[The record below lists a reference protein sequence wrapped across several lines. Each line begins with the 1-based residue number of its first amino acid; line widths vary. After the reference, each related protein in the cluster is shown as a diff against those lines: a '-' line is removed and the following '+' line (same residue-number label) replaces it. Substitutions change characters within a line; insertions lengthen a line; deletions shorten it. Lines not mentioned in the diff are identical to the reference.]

1 MKYFLQ
7 NIARDLHAIYGNDV
21 SEFCIVFPNR
31 RAGLFFGK
39 YYAELINKPLWS
51 PHIITVNDL
60 MQELS
65 NLQLADRLT
74 LLFELFHVYKQ
85 NKQSVEQFDEFFFW
99 GETLLNDFDDIDKY
113 LVNAADLFQ
122 NMASIK
128 SIEQQF
134 NYLTERQIEVIKTFW
149 ENFTPP
155 NSAHQKDFI
164 SIWEVL
170 NAIYEQFQQVLLSKH
185 LGYEGML
192 YKQVV
197 DHIKS
202 GTLPEFPYKKVV
214 FIGFNALNRCEEELF
229 TYLKNRK
236 KAIFYWDYDHYYT
249 DDPMQEAGRFIRE
262 NIKKYP
268 PETTFDHGEF
278 LNASKQISI
287 YSVPT
292 ETGQANL
299 IEKLINSQDKAPDNN
314 SIHTAIIMG
323 DENLLLPVLHALP
336 DSIRDVNV
344 TLGYP
349 LQNTQAF
356 GFIKH
361 LIELQKN
368 VKMNKGHQPVFYHQH
383 VANVLNHQYMS
394 LFNDNGIFELT
405 RDIAEKNMIYLT
417 PGELHINDIM
427 KKIFKQINTV
437 QEVSLYILDILYEVS
452 RNIEITQN
460 DEAENNKALD
470 KEFIYHLYKQVKRTG
485 EIIKEQNISLN
496 LKTFLKL
503 LEKVMKSQRVPFT
516 GEPLAGIQIMGV
528 LETRNMDF
536 ENIIYLSLNEGNIP
550 KREYQQSYIPYNL
563 RKGFGLPTVDHTDA
577 MYAYYFYRSM
587 QRAKNISLVYHTK
600 TEGMQKGE
608 MSRYVYQLKYE
619 TPFDIK
625 EYNIVHRT
633 ATSLPKQVVVEKNDD
648 VLLTLNEFI
657 SPGGSRILSPTALNA
672 YLDCPL
678 KFYFH
683 YIAGLKEAEEVKEEV
698 DPMLFGNLLHKSI
711 YELYYPYLG
720 QMLDKSL
727 ILNLSKN
734 IVEID
739 RAIDEAFMSEY
750 YGKQNKKP
758 EYHGKNIIVKH
769 ILNKFILQLLKKDHL
784 FAPFQLEEMEASYY
798 TELPVNIH
806 NTTEKARLGGK
817 IDRIDMKEGM
827 TRIIDYKTGEAAN
840 RFNGIDHLFNREDH
854 NRNTTAFQLFFYC
867 MLYADNQNPVIAPA
881 VYPLKTIYT
890 SGFETILK
898 DGKKEVTGFDEYE
911 DHFKECV
918 MDLLQDIFNPDI
930 PFYQT
935 GNTKCCEYCPFLE
948 ICHR

>member
-1 MKYFLQ
+1 MKRFLQ
-7 NIARDLHAIYGNDV
+7 NIAQDLHTKYGDEV
-21 SEFCIVFPNR
+21 SDFCIVFPNR

-39 YYAELINKPLWS
+39 YFAELINKPLWS

-65 NLQLADRLT
+65 SLQLADRLT

-85 NKQSVEQFDEFFFW
+85 NKQSDEQFDDFFFW
-99 GETLLNDFDDIDKY
+99 GETLLGDFDDIDKY

-149 ENFTPP
+149 DNFTPP
-155 NSAHQKDFI
+155 NSTHQDHFI

-170 NAIYEQFQQVLLSKH
+170 NSIYVQFQQTLVSKQ
-185 LGYEGML
+185 LGYEGMI

-202 GTLPEFPYKKVV
+202 GTFPELPYKKVV
-214 FIGFNALNRCEEELF
+214 FIGFNALNNCEEVLF

-236 KAIFYWDYDHYYT
+236 EAIFYWDHDHYYT
-249 DDPMQEAGRFIRE
+249 NDPKQEAGRFIRE

-268 PETTFDHGEF
+268 PETTFDHDQF
-278 LNASKQISI
+278 LNPSKKISI
-287 YSVPT
+287 YAVPT

-299 IEKLINSQDKAPDNN
+299 VERLIHLQEEAPDN
-314 SIHTAIIMG
+314 SHIHTAIIMG
-323 DENLLLPVLHALP
+323 DEKLLLPVLHALP
-336 DSIRDVNV
+336 ASIRDVNV

-349 LQNTQAF
+349 LQNTPAF

-368 VKMNKGHQPVFYHQH
+368 VKINEDQQPVFYHQH
-383 VANVLNHQYMS
+383 VVNILNHQYMS
-394 LFNDNGIFELT
+394 LLNNNEVSEIT
-405 RDIAEKNMIYLT
+405 RYIAEKNMIYLT
-417 PGELHINDIM
+417 PGELHINNIM
-427 KKIFKQINTV
+427 KKIFERKNTI
-437 QEVSLYILDILYEVS
+437 QEVSQYILDILYEVS
-452 RNIEITQN
+452 REIETIQH
-460 DEAENNKALD
+460 DETKNNKALD

-485 EIIKEQNISLN
+485 EIIKEQNIVLN

-503 LEKVMKSQRVPFT
+503 LEKVMRSQRVPFT
-516 GEPLAGIQIMGV
+516 GEPLAGIQIMGI
-528 LETRNMDF
+528 LETRNIDF
-536 ENIIYLSLNEGNIP
+536 DNIIYLSVNEGNIP
-550 KREYQQSYIPYNL
+550 KREYRQSYIPYNL

-587 QRAKNISLVYHTK
+587 QRAQNISLVYHTK
-600 TEGMQKGE
+600 TEGINKGE
-608 MSRYVYQLKYE
+608 MSRYLYQLIYE
-619 TPFDIK
+619 TGFDIK

-633 ATSLPKQVVVEKNDD
+633 ATSLPKQLMVEKNDE
-648 VLLTLNEFI
+648 VLLALNDFL
-657 SPGGSRILSPTALNA
+657 SPGGSKMLSPTALNA
-672 YLDCPL
+672 YLDCSL

-683 YIAGLKEAEEVKEEV
+683 YIAGLKEADEVKEEV

-711 YELYYPYLG
+711 YEIYHPYLK
-720 QMLDKSL
+720 QTLDKSL
-727 ILNLSKN
+727 ILSLSKN
-734 IVEID
+734 KKEIS

-758 EYHGKNIIVKH
+758 EYLGKNIIVQH
-769 ILNKFILQLLKKDHL
+769 ILNKFILQLLKKDHVL
-784 FAPFQLEEMEASYY
+784 APFCLEEMEQSYY
-798 TELPVNIH
+798 TELPLGIH
-806 NTTEKARLGGK
+806 NNTRKARLGGK
-817 IDRIDMKEGM
+817 IDRIDTKDGM

-840 RFNGIDHLFNREDH
+840 RFIGLDHLFKREDH
-854 NRNTTAFQLFFYC
+854 KRNTTAFQLFYYC
-867 MLYADNQNPVIAPA
+867 MLYAANNHSVITPA

-890 SGFETILK
+890 SGFATTLT
-898 DGKKEVTGFDEYE
+898 DGKKEVTGFNEYE
-911 DHFKECV
+911 EYFKEMV

-930 PFYQT
+930 PFSQT
-935 GNTKCCEYCPFLE
+935 NNTNICGYCPFIE

>member
-1 MKYFLQ
+1 MNYFLQ
-7 NIARDLHAIYGNDV
+7 NIARDLHAKYGNDV

-39 YYAELINKPLWS
+39 YYAELIDKPLWS

-65 NLQLADRLT
+65 NLQLVDRLT

-85 NKQSVEQFDEFFFW
+85 TRQSGEQFDEFFFW

-155 NSAHQKDFI
+155 NSTQQEDFI

-170 NAIYEQFQQVLLSKH
+170 NTIYEQFQQNLLSKQ

-197 DHIKS
+197 DHFKS
-202 GTLPEFPYKKVV
+202 GNLPEFSYKKVV

-229 TYLKNRK
+229 TYLKNIK
-236 KAIFYWDYDHYYT
+236 KAVFYWDYDHYYT
-249 DDPMQEAGRFIRE
+249 DDPMQEAGCFTRE
-262 NIKKYP
+262 NMKKYP
-268 PETTFDHGEF
+268 PEATFEHDEF

-299 IEKLINSQDKAPDNN
+299 IEKLIESRDKAPGNDN
-314 SIHTAIIMG
+314 IHTAIIMG
-323 DENLLLPVLHALP
+323 DEKLLLPVLHSLP
-336 DSIRDVNV
+336 DSINDVNV

-349 LQNTQAF
+349 LQNTPVF

-368 VKMNKGHQPVFYHQH
+368 VKKNNEFQPVFYHQH
-383 VANVLNHQYMS
+383 VVNILNHQYLN
-394 LFNDNGIFELT
+394 LFNDNGISRLI

-417 PGELHINDIM
+417 PGELHVSDVLE
-427 KKIFKQINTV
+427 KIFKPINTV
-437 QEVSLYILDILYEVS
+437 QEVSQYILDILYDVS
-452 RNIEITQN
+452 RNIEITRN
-460 DEAENNKALD
+460 DDSENKKALD

-485 EIIKEQNISLN
+485 EIIKEQNIALS
-496 LKTFLKL
+496 LKTFLKI

-536 ENIIYLSLNEGNIP
+536 ENIIYLSVNEGSIP
-550 KREYQQSYIPYNL
+550 KREYCQSYIPYNL

-577 MYAYYFYRSM
+577 MYAYYFYRSL

-600 TEGMQKGE
+600 TEGINKGE
-608 MSRYVYQLKYE
+608 MSRYLYQLKYE
-619 TPFDIK
+619 TPFEIK

-648 VLLTLNEFI
+648 VLSTLNEFI
-657 SPGGSRILSPTALNA
+657 SPGGSRVLSPTALNT

-698 DPMLFGNLLHKSI
+698 DPMIFGNLLHKSI
-711 YELYYPYLG
+711 YELYYPYLD
-720 QMLDKSL
+720 QRLDKSL

-734 IVEID
+734 KIEID
-739 RAIDEAFMSEY
+739 RAIDEAFMKEY
-750 YGKQNKKP
+750 YGTRDKKP
-758 EYHGKNIIVKH
+758 EYLGKNIIVKH
-769 ILNKFILQLLKKDHL
+769 ILNKFILQLLQKDHL
-784 FAPFQLEEMEASYY
+784 FAPFHLKEMEASYY
-798 TELPVNIH
+798 TELPVNIY
-806 NTTEKARLGGK
+806 NITRNARLGGK
-817 IDRIDMKEGM
+817 IDRVDSKDGM
-827 TRIIDYKTGEAAN
+827 TRIIDYKTGETAN
-840 RFNGIDHLFNREDH
+840 RFNGIDHLFKCEDH
-854 NRNTTAFQLFFYC
+854 HRNTTAFQLFFYC
-867 MLYADNQNPVIAPA
+867 MLYADNKNPVITPA

-898 DGKKEVTGFDEYE
+898 DGKKDVSDFNEYK
-911 DHFKECV
+911 DHFKERV
-918 MDLLQDIFNPDI
+918 MDLLEDIFNPGI
-930 PFYQT
+930 PFVQT
-935 GNTKCCEYCPFLE
+935 GNIKCCEHCPFLE